1 MTSATISSC
10 TQSWILSLAHF
21 SSDSQATLDE
31 LRRLVVFSFMAVS
44 PSVGPFRPCFVTRR
58 VTPPLLYFHTF

>member
-44 PSVGPFRPCFVTRR
+44 PSVGCAFYLFIRAPRT
-58 VTPPLLYFHTF
+58 